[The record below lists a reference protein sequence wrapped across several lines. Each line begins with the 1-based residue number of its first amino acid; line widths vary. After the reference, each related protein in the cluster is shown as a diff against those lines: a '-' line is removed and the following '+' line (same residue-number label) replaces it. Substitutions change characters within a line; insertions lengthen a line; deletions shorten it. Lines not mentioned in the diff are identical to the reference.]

1 MAANKIFIN
10 FTNHPS
16 CNWDEKQIKDALV
29 YGEIIDIPFPQVPA
43 TASKEEIYALAESYI
58 SKIAEYAPAAVL
70 CQGEFCLAYQVIRR
84 LLEQNV
90 KVLAACSEREVEEWR
105 REDGSMQKEVI
116 FCFVQFREY

>member
-1 MAANKIFIN
+1 MMANKVFIN

-16 CNWDEKQIKDALV
+16 RNWDEKQLKDALE

-43 TASKEEIYALAESYI
+43 TASREELYALAERCV
-58 SKIAEYAPAAVL
+58 SKITEYAPAAVL

-84 LLEQNV
+84 LSEKDV
-90 KVLAACSEREVEEWR
+90 KVVAACSDRKVEEWR

-116 FCFVQFREY
+116 FRFVQFREY